1 MDFLTCY
8 SSSYYC
14 FMVWHSTNYIWCNY
28 ILNTR
33 KTVKVII
40 QTLCNAWGEREG
52 SSKTL
57 VLFWIIWIIM
67 NFFARFSRVSTI
79 SISKIAV
86 KSHKLCAKISFWY
99 IPKIIARIF
108 NQQGGCQRFCYVTE
122 GGGILLTL
130 RTVTRGE
137 GGPNFCQKQCY
148 VTFEWSQRYFFVHI
162 RQKLIQ

>member
-1 MDFLTCY
+1 MPLRNADKFIYMANFTRNVPIGNHSLYYLT
-8 SSSYYC
+8 
-14 FMVWHSTNYIWCNY
+14 
-28 ILNTR
+28 
-33 KTVKVII
+33 
-40 QTLCNAWGEREG
+40 
-52 SSKTL
+52 SKTL